1 MKPFI
6 AIDHTLPD
14 HHRHQEFDTLE
25 DAQAHVDSNLPN
37 GFATNNPGG
46 REDFWVVDMTAK
58 TITQDTEAEASFI
71 KKRNVKREIERLET
85 LPRKI
90 REELAALGSAYAIA
104 EEEAIALERANL

>member
-25 DAQAHVDSNLPN
+25 FAQAHVDSNLPN

-104 EEEAIALERANL
+104 EEEAIALERAKL

>member
-14 HHRHQEFDTLE
+14 HPKHQEFDTLE

-46 REDFWVVDMTAK
+46 REEFWVVDMTAK
-58 TITQDTEAEASFI
+58 TIMQDTETEASFI
-71 KKRNVKREIERLET
+71 KQRNIQREIERLET
-85 LPRKI
+85 LPRRV

-104 EEEAIALERANL
+104 EEAAIALERAKL